1 MLDFEKLL
9 DNYAQL
15 TVKIGL
21 NLQKNQTLVINS
33 SIECYDFVRK
43 VTKAAYESG
52 AKNVHVEWHDEEV
65 NHLKLL
71 MAPEEALKEY
81 PMWRAKGLEE
91 LAADDAAFL
100 SISASNPE
108 LLKDVNPER
117 IAMTNKSAS
126 TALKEYRKYMMNST
140 VTWCVVSVPTKGW
153 AKKVFP
159 QVNEDE
165 AVSLLWNKVFSVVR
179 ADAEDS
185 VKAWEEHINNLNS
198 KMNFLNEKAF
208 KSLHFKSA
216 ITDLT
221 IELPM
226 GHIWCG
232 GGEYNAKDVYFVA
245 NMPTEEV
252 FTVPLKTGVN
262 GKVSSTKPLNYG
274 GNLINNFTLT
284 FKDGRI
290 VDFTAEEGY
299 EILKKLI
306 EIDDGSH
313 YLGEVAL
320 VPFSSPISQTGVV
333 FFNTLIDE
341 NASCHLAIGK
351 GYPSCLKDGINM
363 NDDELESNG
372 VNNSLTHNDFMI
384 GSADLDIIGETE
396 TGEKIQIFKSGDW
409 AF

>member
-33 SIECYDFVRK
+33 SIDCYEFVRK
-43 VTKAAYESG
+43 VTKVAYEVG

-71 MAPEEALKEY
+71 KAPEVALKEY
-81 PMWRAKGLEE
+81 PLWKAKGLEE
-91 LAADDAAFL
+91 LAANDAAFL

-159 QVNEDE
+159 KVSEEE
-165 AVSLLWNKVFSVVR
+165 AVNLLWDKVFSVVR
-179 ADAEDS
+179 ADKEDS

-198 KMNFLNEKAF
+198 KMAFLNEKAF

-216 ITDLT
+216 VTDLI
-221 IELPM
+221 IELPK

-320 VPFSSPISQTGVV
+320 VPYSSPISQTGVV

-363 NDDELESNG
+363 NDEELETNG

-384 GSADLDIIGETE
+384 GSADLDIIAETE